1 VSAEEDG
8 GMDPHKHSRC
18 RTGQG
23 LPREESDMDLIALED
38 TTPRLRRPRHRRL
51 FVRQRHQLE
60 DESFEGEDED
70 ACAERPQFSCRN
82 ASCVLENDRA
92 RWDCSSDTPQEDARA
107 CSNGGTGPVRP
118 AQGRSKLRRK
128 RCKFLDDEADVE
140 GDSEGDEEDHEAG
153 WQDDG
158 FIALTQVMSQH
169 TPVTDER
176 AMYLR
181 SLRTP
186 ESSDAELLQRVLA
199 MDAAYDQ
206 GSGGGSA
213 GYDEMETDDVD
224 EVSM

>member
-8 GMDPHKHSRC
+8 GMDPHKHARC

-23 LPREESDMDLIALED
+23 LPREESDMDLNALED
-38 TTPRLRRPRHRRL
+38 RTPRLRRPRHRRL
-51 FVRQRHQLE
+51 FVRPRDQLA
-60 DESFEGEDED
+60 DETFEGEDED
-70 ACAERPQFSCRN
+70 ACAERLQFRN
-82 ASCVLENDRA
+82 ASCVLGNNRA
-92 RWDCSSDTPQEDARA
+92 GWDCSSDTPQEDARA
-107 CSNGGTGPVRP
+107 CSKGGTVPARL

-199 MDAAYDQ
+199 MDAAYDR
-206 GSGGGSA
+206 GSEGGSE